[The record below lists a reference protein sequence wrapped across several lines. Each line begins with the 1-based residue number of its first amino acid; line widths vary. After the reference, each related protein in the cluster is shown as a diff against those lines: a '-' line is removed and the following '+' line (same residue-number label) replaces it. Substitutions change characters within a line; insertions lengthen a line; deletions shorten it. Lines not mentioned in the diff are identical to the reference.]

1 MPESIASLKRENSN
15 LKDQLSVMADEIAR
29 MKEMLLEQSK
39 KPAATKDETVQSFEF
54 MSKGFDDFERFR
66 VFAGKELKRLS
77 AKLEKLAVELNRV
90 SRNIDEFQEYSYQYN
105 VKIVGVPQT
114 SQDESSAITSALC
127 ERLFKAM
134 GSAVS
139 IQDIDTAHRVPT
151 RNTGNGG
158 PRPIICRFIRRLSKD
173 NVLNQRRNASRVDPS
188 AVGFS
193 EDAYVS
199 LSAVRIFAHLTPRMQ
214 KVLFE
219 AKRFKEQFHLSVLL
233 VQGIV
238 CVPSQRCH
246 VSSHQD

>member
-15 LKDQLSVMADEIAR
+15 LKDQLSVMADEIAK
-29 MKEMLLEQSK
+29 MKEMLVQEQSK
-39 KPAATKDETVQSFEF
+39 KPAATKDETVQSLEF

-77 AKLEKLAVELNRV
+77 TKLEELAVELNRV

-151 RNTGNGG
+151 RNTDNGG
-158 PRPIICRFIRRLSKD
+158 PKPIICRFIRRLSKD
-173 NVLNQRRNASRVDPS
+173 NVMNQRRNAGRVDPS

-193 EDAYVS
+193 EDAS
-199 LSAVRIFAHLTPRMQ
+199 LSALRIFDYLTPRIE
-214 KVLFE
+214 KVLQKFE
-219 AKRFKEQFHLSVLL
+219 EHCEPKKNVSLLFKGSRE
-233 VQGIV
+233 
-238 CVPSQRCH
+238 RRNY
-246 VSSHQD
+246 

>member
-15 LKDQLSVMADEIAR
+15 LKDQLSVMVDEIAK
-29 MKEMLLEQSK
+29 MKEMLLEQAK
-39 KPAATKDETVQSFEF
+39 KPGARKDETVQSLDF

-77 AKLEKLAVELNRV
+77 AKLEELAVELNRV
-90 SRNIDEFQEYSYQYN
+90 SRNIDEFQEYSYQCN
-105 VKIVGVPQT
+105 VKIVGVPQM
-114 SQDESSAITSALC
+114 SQDESSPITSGLC

-173 NVLNQRRNASRVDPS
+173 NVMNQRRNASRVDPS
-188 AVGFS
+188 AAGFS
-193 EDAYVS
+193 EDVS
-199 LSAVRIFAHLTPRMQ
+199 LSAVRIFDHLTPRMQ
-214 KVLFE
+214 KVLFD
-219 AKRFKEQFHLSVLL
+219 AKRFKEQFH
-233 VQGIV
+233 
-238 CVPSQRCH
+238 
-246 VSSHQD
+246 